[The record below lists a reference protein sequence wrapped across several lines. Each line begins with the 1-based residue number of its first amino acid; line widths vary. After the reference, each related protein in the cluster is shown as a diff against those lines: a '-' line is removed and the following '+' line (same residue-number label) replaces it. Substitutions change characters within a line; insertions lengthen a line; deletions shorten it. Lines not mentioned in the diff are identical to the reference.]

1 MGVVES
7 VQFFTSRTAPSEIGI
22 RLIIRVC
29 VTTPVGLEKEILVT
43 RKPSI
48 PGDPDIRI
56 NKLSTCDSVGLGK
69 GLTRGTSKSETRWLV
84 RLVVKT

>member
-1 MGVVES
+1 VGVVER
-7 VQFFTSRTAPSEIGI
+7 VQFFTSHTAPSEIGI

-29 VTTPVGLEKEILVT
+29 VTTPVGLEKEILV
-43 RKPSI
+43 KPSI